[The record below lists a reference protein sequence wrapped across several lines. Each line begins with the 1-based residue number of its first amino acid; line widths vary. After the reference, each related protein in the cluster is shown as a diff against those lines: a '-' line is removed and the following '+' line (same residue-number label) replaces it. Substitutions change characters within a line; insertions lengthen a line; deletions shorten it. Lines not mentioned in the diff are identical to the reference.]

1 MPMGAPEPMEENPA
15 FWTVP
20 VLVRNG
26 NELPVRVDA
35 MDVAVQ
41 PWGYRHV
48 LAAEEGAGEA
58 EYYADK
64 KLGNR
69 NQVGFAPGTI
79 APGETRSMEYACP
92 LGAFDRPQPPM
103 ASVARVVVTD
113 AAGYQWEWEMR
124 SDRAGPARRVQRWRR
139 WWWKRRGDL
148 QVRRRCGGL
157 RPGPASA
164 GVHGR

>member
-20 VLVRNG
+20 VFVRNG
-26 NELPVRVDA
+26 NELPVRVEA

-58 EYYADK
+58 GYYADK

-79 APGETRSMEYACP
+79 APGETRSME
-92 LGAFDRPQPPM
+92 
-103 ASVARVVVTD
+103 
-113 AAGYQWEWEMR
+113 
-124 SDRAGPARRVQRWRR
+124 
-139 WWWKRRGDL
+139 
-148 QVRRRCGGL
+148 
-157 RPGPASA
+157 
-164 GVHGR
+164 